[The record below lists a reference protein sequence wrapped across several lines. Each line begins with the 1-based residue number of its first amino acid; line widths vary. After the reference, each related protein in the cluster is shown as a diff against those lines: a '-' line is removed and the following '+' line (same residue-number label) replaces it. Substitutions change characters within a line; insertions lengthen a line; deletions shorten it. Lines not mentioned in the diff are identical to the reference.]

1 MQRQNGTPEIQLA
14 VLYPNGEMMF
24 TTTEQELQDYA
35 KNKVI
40 SAFKIVETSGGQ
52 YNLHFTVTWKKDG
65 DCVLTS
71 ARKELRKWA
80 SLNTLHKY
88 IKSLELPDATITLHS
103 YIRTKT

>member
-1 MQRQNGTPEIQLA
+1 
-14 VLYPNGEMMF
+14 MF
-24 TTTEQELQDYA
+24 TTTEQELFDYA

-40 SAFKIVETSGGQ
+40 SAFKILENSAGQ
-52 YNLHFTVTWKKDG
+52 YNLAFTVTWRKDG

-88 IKSLELPDATITLHS
+88 IKSLDVPDASITIHS
-103 YIRTKT
+103 YYKQRTKR